1 MERGTVGAGWRG
13 RLCLRPAAPEPHPAQ
28 PAAPAAL
35 TALTLPRLAHR
46 PCTSP
51 HPRGTVGGMTETSA
65 AAPAVPGEMPAHIQ
79 DLADFV
85 RASPSSYHAAEE
97 VARRL
102 EAVGFT
108 RLDEH
113 RDFPSAPGGYVV
125 VRDGAAMA
133 WIIPTTIGAAASGE
147 NSASASA
154 AASGENSGEAE
165 GQGEEAGGGEGADVV
180 PVFRIM
186 GTHTDSP
193 GFKLK
198 PNHVTATADGWVQAG
213 VEVYGGPL
221 LNSWLDRELR
231 FAGRLALA
239 DGRQVL
245 AASGPL
251 GRIPQLAIHLDRQVN
266 EGLALQ
272 RQRHMHPVIGTA
284 HFGPAPGPASADGPL
299 QARLTADV
307 LSVLAEAA
315 GVDRE
320 EIMGH
325 DVMVADAQ
333 APGLF
338 GANGEF
344 LASGRLDNLAS
355 THAGLAALERL
366 AGEGATGGEGVSGSI
381 EYAGRVAEG
390 IAGEAAGAPVIPMLA
405 AFDHEEL
412 GSASRSGAAGPI
424 LEEMISRIQTAL
436 GIQGQARARSIHGS
450 WLLSA
455 DTGHLVHP
463 NYAERHDPANH
474 PRPNGGMLLKI
485 NANQRYAT
493 DAAGAAAFARWSG
506 VAGAPF
512 QEFVSHNDSPCGS
525 TIGPISATRLGIRTV
540 DVGIGLLSMHSA
552 REMCGVED
560 IAHMGRTVDVFYSG
574 V

>member
-1 MERGTVGAGWRG
+1 
-13 RLCLRPAAPEPHPAQ
+13 
-28 PAAPAAL
+28 
-35 TALTLPRLAHR
+35 
-46 PCTSP
+46 
-51 HPRGTVGGMTETSA
+51 MTETSA
-65 AAPAVPGEMPAHIQ
+65 APAAPGEMPAHIQ

-133 WIIPTTIGAAASGE
+133 WIIPTTASSS
-147 NSASASA
+147 SATPTS
-154 AASGENSGEAE
+154 
-165 GQGEEAGGGEGADVV
+165 GQGQDQGEQADGGEGADVV

-198 PNHVTATADGWVQAG
+198 PNHSTVTADGWAQAG

-245 AASGPL
+245 AATGPL

-266 EGLALQ
+266 DGLQLQ
-272 RQRHMHPVIGTA
+272 RQKHMHPVVG
-284 HFGPAPGPASADGPL
+284 ASSLERDPHENPL
-299 QARLTADV
+299 QARLFADV
-307 LSVLAEAA
+307 LSVLAESA
-315 GVDRE
+315 GVERDA
-320 EIMGH
+320 IMGH

-355 THAGLAALERL
+355 THAGLVALERL
-366 AGEGATGGEGVSGSI
+366 ACESASAGTTV
-381 EYAGRVAEG
+381 EYAGVVADG
-390 IAGEAAGAPVIPMLA
+390 IAGESAGAPVIPMLA

-424 LEEMISRIQTAL
+424 LEEMVSRIQTAL
-436 GIQGQARARSIHGS
+436 GVQGQARARSIHGS

-463 NYAERHDPANH
+463 NYAERHDPSNH
-474 PRPNGGMLLKI
+474 PRVNQGMLLKI

-493 DAAGAAAFARWSG
+493 DAGGEAAFARWSG
-506 VAGAPF
+506 VAGVPF
-512 QEFVSHNDSPCGS
+512 QEFVSNNDSPCGS

-560 IAHMGRTVDVFYSG
+560 IAHMGKTVDAFYSG